1 MSKRDHGELES
12 HIVSVNVKLSLLWA
26 ALMSLFIYNDYF
38 SLYLPGT
45 IEMMQAGRM
54 GPLGP
59 ATDAILV
66 GVSILMAVPALMIYL
81 SAVLP
86 PGLNR
91 WINGVLGVIY
101 AIVTALTFPGSP
113 LFYKMVVV
121 LEIALASHIVWYAFH
136 WPRRG
141 ASVR

>member
-1 MSKRDHGELES
+1 MSKPDRGELES
-12 HIVSVNVKLSLLWA
+12 HVVSVNVKLSLLWA

-59 ATDAILV
+59 ATDAVLV

-86 PGLNR
+86 PALNR
-91 WINGVLGVIY
+91 WVNGALGVVY
-101 AIVTALTFPGSP
+101 AIVTALTFPGSRP
-113 LFYKMVVV
+113 FYQMVVV
-121 LEIALASHIVWYAFH
+121 LEIVLASLIVWYAFH
-136 WPRRG
+136 WPRHG